1 MTRLHFKPLKGEPVI
16 ASPAHR
22 IMREVAEAHDI
33 TVQDLLSQSRCRQ
46 YSWPRQEAMLRMR
59 DETNLSYTQIARL
72 LRRECH
78 TTVVYGERAA
88 RQRIQEGTQ

>member
-1 MTRLHFKPLKGEPVI
+1 MTRLHFKPLKGEVVI

-33 TVQDLLSQSRCRQ
+33 TVQDLLSQNRCPK

-78 TTVVYGERAA
+78 TTVMYGVRAA
-88 RQRIQEGTQ
+88 SKRIQEGKQ